1 MSTGARVIDRLRRPE
16 YTGEN
21 RCVPCTA
28 VNLVIAGLL
37 AAGTWVT
44 LSAAGARPSA
54 AAPALGAAV
63 FLLSVAAI
71 YLRGYLVPGTPWFTK
86 TYFPDWLLRAF
97 EKGPAASPATAAAS
111 PGGAVGARAGPEDG
125 REFDVEAVLE
135 DAGATEECADADDLC
150 LVPAFREAWQA
161 EVEAIRSS
169 EGGPRERTTALGD
182 DLTVNR
188 RGEVLVARAD
198 GAIVGQWES
207 EAAFLADVA
216 AAEVLAERYPPWA
229 DFGVAERGAVL
240 NGLRLFVERCPSCDG
255 RVTFGEEVVES
266 CCRFADVV
274 AVTCE
279 GCGARL
285 FEAEVDEAA

>member
-1 MSTGARVIDRLRRPE
+1 MSTGASVIDRLRRPE

-28 VNLVIAGLL
+28 VNLVIACLL
-37 AAGTWVT
+37 AVGVWAALAAAGT
-44 LSAAGARPSA
+44 RPA
-54 AAPALGAAV
+54 FAPLALGAAV
-63 FLLSVAAI
+63 FLLAVAAI

-97 EKGPAASPATAAAS
+97 EKAPATESPAGAAVA
-111 PGGAVGARAGPEDG
+111 GGARTGGEDG

-150 LVPAFREAWQA
+150 LVPAFREAWRA
-161 EVEAIRSS
+161 EVEAIRDA
-169 EGGPRERTTALGD
+169 EGGPRERTTALGA

-279 GCGARL
+279 DCGARL